1 MRANQIARISSDF
14 KMYVIKSESSD
25 KLLLKSDNEKSYRFI
40 NLALNQADSINCP
53 FSSRFAKVSRFLK
66 PGEFG
71 IGVTNTNAKNP
82 VGNRL

>member
-25 KLLLKSDNEKSYRFI
+25 KLLLKSDKKNRIDLSISHSIRQTQST
-40 NLALNQADSINCP
+40 ALSA
-53 FSSRFAKVSRFLK
+53 AGLLRFLK